1 MKTTLAKKIDA
12 KESGE
17 ELYGQRIKALLLLS
31 IDKMSVTS
39 FTIIDIIHYIV
50 ENKECTRLT
59 AIQKS
64 IQR

>member
-1 MKTTLAKKIDA
+1 MKTTLAKKIE

-17 ELYGQRIKALLLLS
+17 VILLLS

-39 FTIIDIIHYIV
+39 FTIIDIIHYII